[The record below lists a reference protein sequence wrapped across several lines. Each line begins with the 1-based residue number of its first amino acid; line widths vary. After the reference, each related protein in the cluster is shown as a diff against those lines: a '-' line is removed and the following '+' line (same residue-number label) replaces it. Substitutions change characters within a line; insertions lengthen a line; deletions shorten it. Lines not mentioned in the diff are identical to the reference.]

1 MSPRAVARLFQRGSN
16 MKFKKPSRKQLHAC
30 GEEIAADD
38 GADPR
43 TFFGKSSRKKTNRKA
58 LQLCGEVARTL
69 NQVLAW
75 ESREAILRDLM
86 VESVVPAP
94 DSSHL
99 LVTVYVSPG
108 AEAVADG
115 KILERLRGASGR
127 LRSEIATSIN
137 RRRVPLLSFRVAGK
151 GVGS

>member
-1 MSPRAVARLFQRGSN
+1 MSPRAVARSSLRGSN
-16 MKFKKPSRKQLHAC
+16 MKFKKPSRKQLQVF
-30 GEEIAADD
+30 GEEIDADD

-43 TFFGKSSRKKTNRKA
+43 TFFSKSSRKKSNRKA

-75 ESREAILRDLM
+75 ESGEALLRDLI

-108 AEAVADG
+108 AEAVSAG
-115 KILERLRGASGR
+115 ENTQPFPGPNAPPPSQNPPPPHKP
-127 LRSEIATSIN
+127 
-137 RRRVPLLSFRVAGK
+137 PLP
-151 GVGS
+151 

>member
-1 MSPRAVARLFQRGSN
+1 
-16 MKFKKPSRKQLHAC
+16 MKFKKPSRKQLRAFS
-30 GEEIAADD
+30 EEIAADD

-43 TFFGKSSRKKTNRKA
+43 TFFGKSSRKKSNRKA

-69 NQVLAW
+69 SQVLAW
-75 ESREAILRDLM
+75 ESGEAILRDLM

-99 LVTVYVSPG
+99 LVTVYVPPG
-108 AEAVADG
+108 VEAAAAG

-127 LRSEIATSIN
+127 LRSEIATSIH
-137 RRRVPLLSFRVAGK
+137 RRRVPLLSFRMAGK

>member
-1 MSPRAVARLFQRGSN
+1 
-16 MKFKKPSRKQLHAC
+16 MKFNKPLRKQLRAL
-30 GEEIAADD
+30 GGEIAADD
-38 GADPR
+38 GVDPR
-43 TFFGKSSRKKTNRKA
+43 TFFGKASRKKTNRKA

-69 NQVLAW
+69 GQVLAW
-75 ESREAILRDLM
+75 ESGEAILRDLM

-99 LVTVYVSPG
+99 LVTVYVPPG
-108 AEAVADG
+108 VEAVTAG
-115 KILERLRGASGR
+115 KILERLREVSGR
-127 LRSEIATSIN
+127 LRSEIAASIH